1 LGAAAGDNRNSYR
14 WSVASAS
21 PYSRHQEILAMRRLL
36 LPTLLLA
43 ALAAPAA
50 LYSDDKKDDTKT
62 AVPEGFT
69 PLFNGKDLMGWTVL
83 NGKKDLW
90 GVDKDKG
97 ILFVNGGGGGWL
109 MTEKE
114 YSDFEIR
121 VDFKIPEKGNS
132 GVALRAPLEG
142 DPAYKGM
149 EIQILDDKWHKA
161 NLKGLKPVQL
171 TGSIYGVVPPSKDAT
186 KPVGEWNTIH
196 ITSKGPKVLVELN
209 GTTIVDANL
218 EDHKD
223 QAKEHPGLLRTKGHL
238 GLQSHSERVEFR
250 NVYVKEL

>member
-1 LGAAAGDNRNSYR
+1 M
-14 WSVASAS
+14 
-21 PYSRHQEILAMRRLL
+21 RHLL
-36 LPTLLLA
+36 IPTLLLA
-43 ALAAPAA
+43 ALAAPAT
-50 LYSDDKKDDTKT
+50 LYSDDKKSD
-62 AVPEGFT
+62 VPEGFT
-69 PLFNGKDLMGWTVL
+69 PLFNGKDLTGWTVTP
-83 NGKKDLW
+83 GAKKELW
-90 GVDKDKG
+90 GADKDKG
-97 ILFVNGGGGGWL
+97 IIFVNGGGGGWL

-114 YSDFEIR
+114 YEDFVIR

-149 EIQILDDKWHKA
+149 EIQILDDAWHKA
-161 NLKGLKPVQL
+161 NLKGLRNVQL

-186 KPVGEWNTIH
+186 KPVGEWNTIQ
-196 ITSKGPKVLVELN
+196 ITAKGPKIKVELN

-238 GLQSHSERVEFR
+238 GLQSHTERVEFR
-250 NVYVKEL
+250 NVYVKPL

>member
-1 LGAAAGDNRNSYR
+1 M
-14 WSVASAS
+14 
-21 PYSRHQEILAMRRLL
+21 RHLL
-36 LPTLLLA
+36 IPTLLLA
-43 ALAAPAA
+43 ALAAPAT
-50 LYSDDKKDDTKT
+50 LYSDDKKPD
-62 AVPEGFT
+62 VPEGFT
-69 PLFNGKDLMGWTVL
+69 PLFNGKDLTGWTVTP
-83 NGKKDLW
+83 GAKKELW
-90 GVDKDKG
+90 GADKDKG

-114 YSDFEIR
+114 YEDFVIR

-149 EIQILDDKWHKA
+149 EIQILDDVWHKA
-161 NLKGLKPVQL
+161 NLKDLKPVQL

-186 KPVGEWNTIH
+186 KPVGEWNTIQ
-196 ITSKGPKVLVELN
+196 ITAKGPKITVELN

-223 QAKEHPGLLRTKGHL
+223 QAKQHPGLLRTKGHL

-250 NVYVKEL
+250 NVYVKPL

>member
-1 LGAAAGDNRNSYR
+1 
-14 WSVASAS
+14 
-21 PYSRHQEILAMRRLL
+21 MRRLL
-36 LPTLLLA
+36 FPTLVLA
-43 ALAAPAA
+43 TLAAPAA

-62 AVPEGFT
+62 TVPEGFT
-69 PLFNGKDLMGWTVL
+69 ALFNGKDLTGWTVTPG
-83 NGKKDLW
+83 GKKELW
-90 GVDKDKG
+90 GADKDKS

-114 YSDFEIR
+114 YGDFEIR
-121 VDFKIPEKGNS
+121 VDYKIPEKGNS

-161 NLKGLKPVQL
+161 NLKDLKPVQL

-186 KPVGEWNTIH
+186 KPVGEWNTID
-196 ITSKGPKVLVELN
+196 ITAKGPKVTVVLN

-218 EDHKD
+218 EDHKN
-223 QAKEHPGLLRTKGHL
+223 QADKHPGLLRTKGHL

-250 NVYVKEL
+250 NIFVKEL